1 MEEVKKKKTY
11 RNFTRSEK
19 AIVHARGDMGVE
31 IDMHDTFGNCINKD
45 K

>member
-19 AIVHARGDMGVE
+19 AIAHAYVRTYAKE
-31 IDMHDTFGNCINKD
+31 
-45 K
+45 